1 MAENYSR
8 EDEANLPEFKSYGEA
23 LAYFKEKHG
32 KDFQF
37 ASGDFIDGQKIYFYH
52 LIVDRETYERCMK
65 EMENNGYSSGLDLI
79 MSYQSVEIWEDGRI
93 HMIH

>member
-1 MAENYSR
+1 MANQYSR
-8 EDEANLPEFKSYGEA
+8 VEENNLPEFESYGDA

-37 ASGDFIDGQKIYFYH
+37 ASAEIIDGQKIYFYH
-52 LIVDRETYERCMK
+52 LILDRETYERCMN
-65 EMENNGYSSGLDLI
+65 EMQNNGYSSGMDLI

-93 HMIH
+93 HMVH